1 MWSFSVILESVAI
14 IPQMSLLVAKK
25 KLIQLETDAIKDEN
39 ILIVKYIA
47 ALGIYKGLY
56 VINWLFRYFFQGRI
70 SWIQFF
76 GGILQVLVVIAFLGR
91 YYRRIKKEYYHII
104 EENFSDENPNDETL
118 FNLQD
123 EGRYLERNSFVIS
136 EEDLPNYQGQGK
148 VDGGE
153 NVKFANTV
161 KEEIPEQFLSAGD
174 GLDKI
179 ENDKV

>member
-47 ALGIYKGLY
+47 ALGIYKY
-56 VINWLFRYFFQGRI
+56 VK
-70 SWIQFF
+70 S
-76 GGILQVLVVIAFLGR
+76 GILQVLVVIAFLGR